1 MPKYNLLEEGWIQC
15 INSRGQPVELSIQQI
30 LTEAQDVR
38 ELSHPIPIVNASV
51 LFLLET
57 VLIRALT
64 NAGTNLDDY
73 DEWLAGYQAGAFNKQ
88 ALTVYL
94 SEWHDRFYL
103 FDEEHP
109 FLQSIIVG
117 ENFSGS
123 AMKLLPHFSG
133 GTGGNS
139 ATLFDHHTELEGI
152 QLSFSEAANYLLAA
166 HQYGSGG
173 RIMGSDY
180 FSESL
185 PANGL
190 SFFIEG
196 NNLFET
202 LYLNLLPYPSSLDT
216 GISSKPAD
224 GPIWERN
231 DPYEVSGRASADKG
245 KTYQPLG
252 LLDLLTWP
260 GRKIQLIP
268 EGNGYVREIKM
279 RSGLKMNEQDF
290 PWYANNAKGFYLRA
304 RENHAVWRDYAV
316 LLQFRDMVSSDPDKS
331 RAPRTIQWL
340 HGLNAAGYSLGH
352 PFHLA
357 GLGMAKEAGKQKVYF
372 YSEQRLPIPHEY
384 LANID
389 LIADIANQLDIAEMV
404 QGSLYG
410 AMMVFAETML
420 SFDADQNGRKP
431 DPKDKQKLAEHLG
444 AERMYWG
451 ALENAFS
458 TLVTNL
464 PLDEEEAIKQ
474 WKESIR
480 AEARKAFTQS
490 IRLAGESV
498 QALKAETAAKRV
510 LEFGF
515 FKHIDKEQS

>member
-1 MPKYNLLEEGWIQC
+1 MPKYNLIEEGWIQC
-15 INSRGQPVELSIQQI
+15 INSRGQPVELSLQQI
-30 LTEAQDVR
+30 LIEAQDVR
-38 ELSHPIPIVNASV
+38 ELCHPIPIVNASI
-51 LFLLET
+51 LILLET
-57 VLIRALT
+57 ILIRALT
-64 NAGTNLDDY
+64 KAGTHLDDY
-73 DEWLAGYQAGAFNKQ
+73 DEWLAGYQAGAFNQ
-88 ALTVYL
+88 QTVETYF
-94 SEWHDRFYL
+94 SKWHDRFDL
-103 FDEEHP
+103 FDEEYP
-109 FLQSIIVG
+109 FLQSIIEG
-117 ENFSGS
+117 ENYSGS

-139 ATLFDHHTELEGI
+139 ATLFDHHTEQEGI
-152 QLSFSEAANYLLAA
+152 QLSFAEAANGLLAA

-180 FSESL
+180 FSEAL

-202 LYLNLLPYPSSLDT
+202 LYLNLLPYPSMDC
-216 GISSKPAD
+216 GIPCKTED
-224 GPIWERN
+224 CPIWERT
-231 DPYEVSGRASADKG
+231 DPYEVCGRVSADKG

-268 EGNGYVREIKM
+268 AEEGTVRKIKM
-279 RSGLKMNEQDF
+279 HSGLKMNEQDF
-290 PWYANNAKGFYLRA
+290 PWYAYNAKGFYIKA

-316 LLQFRDMVSSDPDKS
+316 LLQFRDITSSDADKS
-331 RAPRTIQWL
+331 RAPRSMRWL
-340 HGLNAAGYSLGH
+340 YELNRAGYSLEH
-352 PFHLA
+352 PFRIS
-357 GLGMAKEAGKQKVYF
+357 GLGMAKRKAGDQKVFF
-372 YSEQRLPIPHEY
+372 YSKQRLPLPQEY
-384 LANID
+384 LSNID
-389 LIADIANQLDIAEMV
+389 LIAEIANQLDIAELV

-410 AMMVFAETML
+410 AMMAFAETML
-420 SFDADQNGRKP
+420 SFDIDQNGRKP

-458 TLVTNL
+458 TFVTNL
-464 PLDEEEAIKQ
+464 PLDEVETIKQ

-480 AEARKAFTQS
+480 VEARRAFTQS

-498 QALKAETAAKRV
+498 QVLKAETAARRV
-510 LEFGF
+510 LESVF
-515 FKHIDKEQS
+515 FSKKYKS